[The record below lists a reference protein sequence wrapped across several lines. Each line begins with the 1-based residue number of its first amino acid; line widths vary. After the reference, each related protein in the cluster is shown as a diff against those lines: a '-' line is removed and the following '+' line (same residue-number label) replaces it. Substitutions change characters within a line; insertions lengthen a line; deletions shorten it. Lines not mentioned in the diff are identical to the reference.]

1 MFDAVRRRAAE
12 LFEQRGGPGKDLDNW
27 LDAERE
33 FLWRPP
39 AEVIETEKE
48 YQIRVPAPGFDPGDL
63 TVKAT
68 AESVIVEGENVQK
81 RRRHD
86 GTVLLREYGE
96 QRLFRQ
102 FFLESPIDVEKI
114 TATLHKGE
122 LHIVAVKRAARQE
135 TKKITAT
142 A

>member
-1 MFDAVRRRAAE
+1 
-12 LFEQRGGPGKDLDNW
+12 
-27 LDAERE
+27 
-33 FLWRPP
+33 
-39 AEVIETEKE
+39 
-48 YQIRVPAPGFDPGDL
+48 
-63 TVKAT
+63 VKAT